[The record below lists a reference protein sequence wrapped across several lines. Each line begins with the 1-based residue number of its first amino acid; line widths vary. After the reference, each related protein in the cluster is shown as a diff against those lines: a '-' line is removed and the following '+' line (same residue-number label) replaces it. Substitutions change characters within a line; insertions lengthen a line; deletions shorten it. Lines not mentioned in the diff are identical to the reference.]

1 MSSKKKL
8 DFTAVV
14 LVRVFGNLQ
23 NKFEGD
29 YFSLGSK
36 RGGVKQS
43 R

>member
-23 NKFEGD
+23 NKFEDD
-29 YFSLGSK
+29 YFSLGSEG
-36 RGGVKQS
+36 GGVKQS